1 MREGAEQVP
10 APVTSDTADAPLQGT
25 VHFLPTAEQAP
36 APPADVVFPIG
47 ARVRHG
53 AQVGAGRYS
62 ARGMGTVIAH
72 EPGKRDGKGKPQGIA
87 HRVRFDGDGDRV
99 DHGEEH
105 VYQQNSI
112 HKLKM
117 VDGASTRG
125 RGAWKRVGQQQE
137 VSAVASRSLL
147 ERFKAHQAQV
157 CHLRRRS
164 AAPPITAHPPPPD
177 LTPSG
182 PASSTT

>member
-1 MREGAEQVP
+1 M
-10 APVTSDTADAPLQGT
+10 
-25 VHFLPTAEQAP
+25 
-36 APPADVVFPIG
+36 
-47 ARVRHG
+47 
-53 AQVGAGRYS
+53 
-62 ARGMGTVIAH
+62 IAH